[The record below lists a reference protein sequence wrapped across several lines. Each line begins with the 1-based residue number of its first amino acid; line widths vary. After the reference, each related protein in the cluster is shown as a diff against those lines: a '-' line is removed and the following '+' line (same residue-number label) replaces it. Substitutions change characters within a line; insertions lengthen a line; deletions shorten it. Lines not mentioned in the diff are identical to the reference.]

1 MGGDFGPM
9 PAQNYLSAQNSA
21 QNSRPS
27 SIPFLSPKPAW
38 LLQCVPAPVRPA
50 SATATQG
57 TPAWR
62 LYLIPSPELCLLY
75 MNGSPVGRVAGEW
88 FPDAGATPLHTTD
101 THFFVFVGALG
112 GEVGCVAPLGGSA
125 LSAALAFLSLPLNA
139 FPSRAHHLGSMHLTP
154 LWALCVTSQRGRVF
168 GAPRTRLLRI
178 ARPVRP

>member
-1 MGGDFGPM
+1 MDKGSCWVVILGRCP
-9 PAQNYLSAQNSA
+9 PKIIYPPKT
-21 QNSRPS
+21 RPKTRD
-27 SIPFLSPKPAW
+27 PPQFLFFPKPAW

-101 THFFVFVGALG
+101 THFFVFVGK
-112 GEVGCVAPLGGSA
+112 C
-125 LSAALAFLSLPLNA
+125 AALRLWGQCAVSRPRLLAA
-139 FPSRAHHLGSMHLTP
+139 FP
-154 LWALCVTSQRGRVF
+154 QRMSITCASF
-168 GAPRTRLLRI
+168 GEHAPY
-178 ARPVRP
+178 AAVGVVCCSH